1 MLSRQETRPKQQG
14 ASRRRRPARPKKRK
28 RKIDAW
34 QAFQRAQGAGTK
46 VGRGST
52 SRLSNMYRALSP
64 EQFRYYKDIATAAN
78 VARNAGHRPFGPRKR
93 KARVIVDGSNR
104 IESLSLMAKRRA
116 RAEASARSKALLIK
130 QKKKV
135 GGKEVIRAALGSGG
149 CVLSGHISIL
159 HLEAWSVQR
168 VGDFGTSFCHGQ
180 GTRAGRA
187 FHRSM
192 FSVLELGNGW
202 MSRISDSLQRLQS
215 TV

>member
-1 MLSRQETRPKQQG
+1 MLSRQETQPKQQR

-34 QAFQRAQGAGTK
+34 QAFQHAQGAGTK

-64 EQFRYYKDIATAAN
+64 EQFRYYKDIASAAN

-130 QKKKV
+130 QKKCGRQGSHQGSV
-135 GGKEVIRAALGSGG
+135 GFRRMCSLRPYLHTSLGSLVRSKSWRFWHQFLPWPRHEGG
-149 CVLSGHISIL
+149 SCFPPLNVFGFR
-159 HLEAWSVQR
+159 AWKR
-168 VGDFGTSFCHGQ
+168 VD
-180 GTRAGRA
+180 
-187 FHRSM
+187 
-192 FSVLELGNGW
+192 E
-202 MSRISDSLQRLQS
+202 SDIG
-215 TV
+215 